1 MKIISENNSDAVAL
15 AKQFLQDGLLISF
28 ASDTVYGIACDA
40 SNSKAVER
48 LYDLKNRNPKKPI
61 AIFVKDLETAKEI
74 FIFDELSEKIAQ
86 EFFPGALTL
95 VLKTQPNIQI
105 KISSDLNK
113 NNEFLGFRIVDRN
126 FIKNLMAN
134 FDGVLAVTS
143 ANLAGQNPAASAK
156 EVEKYFSN
164 SKLDLLIDGGI
175 SQEKEASTVVKIN
188 NQKLEI
194 LRQGAISQSL
204 IKFIS

>member
-40 SNSKAVER
+40 SNFKAVER

>member
-1 MKIISENNSDAVAL
+1 MKIISENNSDAVSL

-40 SNSKAVER
+40 SNSKAVQR
-48 LYDLKNRNPKKPI
+48 LYDLKNRDPKKPI
-61 AIFVKDLETAKEI
+61 AIFVKDLETAKKI

-105 KISSDLNK
+105 KISPDLNK
-113 NNEFLGFRIVDRN
+113 DNEFLGFRIVDRN

-194 LRQGAISQSL
+194 LRQGTISQSL

>member
-40 SNSKAVER
+40 SNSKAVES
-48 LYDLKNRNPKKPI
+48 LYDLKNRDPKKPI

>member
-40 SNSKAVER
+40 SNSKAAER
-48 LYDLKNRNPKKPI
+48 LYDLKNRDPKKPI
-61 AIFVKDLETAKEI
+61 AIFVKDLETAKKI

-105 KISSDLNK
+105 KISPDLNK
-113 NNEFLGFRIVDRN
+113 DNEFLGFRIVDRN

-156 EVEKYFSN
+156 EVKKYFSN